1 MPALDNARTR
11 VMSDEE
17 EQRIERELH
26 SVRNAQAVVV
36 LRLLL
41 ETAMRCGEPLGPYAT
56 WGAVDW
62 SRAVLHLADSKSG
75 PRDVP
80 LSPRAI
86 ELLTEVQGPVA
97 RPGDERILTISYESL
112 KAAWTRVCKRAEVY
126 DLTLHDLRHTAATR
140 FALRTG
146 SIVLTK
152 SLTGH
157 KSLSQVERYV
167 NTKADDVVKVMRS
180 LTGSA
185 PPQPRNESVS
195 VPAAAVD
202 APSALPVAHGND
214 VADVAGVAHVAPVA
228 QVAQVAQVAHVAL
241 EVPGSSA
248 APASVPKQVGDPCPA
263 SASVATPVSG
273 PAPAQ
278 ETAQVIYARFG
289 QRRSAV

>member
-1 MPALDNARTR
+1 
-11 VMSDEE
+11 
-17 EQRIERELH
+17 
-26 SVRNAQAVVV
+26 
-36 LRLLL
+36 
-41 ETAMRCGEPLGPYAT
+41 
-56 WGAVDW
+56 
-62 SRAVLHLADSKSG
+62 
-75 PRDVP
+75 
-80 LSPRAI
+80 
-86 ELLTEVQGPVA
+86 
-97 RPGDERILTISYESL
+97 
-112 KAAWTRVCKRAEVY
+112 VCKRAEVY

-185 PPQPRNESVS
+185 PPQPRHGSVS

-202 APSALPVAHGND
+202 AASALPVAHGD
-214 VADVAGVAHVAPVA
+214 GVADVAGVARVAPVA
-228 QVAQVAQVAHVAL
+228 QVAQVAV
-241 EVPGSSA
+241 EVPGLCA
-248 APASVPKQVGDPCPA
+248 APVSVPKPVGDPCPV

-278 ETAQVIYARFG
+278 ETAKVIYARFG